1 MEASESAAVPESGKD
16 HVDPE
21 SLQRWEESEDQEILD
36 SIRHLFI
43 TGEDIDRTIAEVQD
57 GRQH

>member
-16 HVDPE
+16 NVDPE
-21 SLQRWEESEDQEILD
+21 SLQRWEDQEILD